1 MWDQFVR
8 CVKSFVSERDGGF
21 ITRNNFRNGERT
33 EPAYSRSFNP
43 LLKNRSYPRHGMRVG
58 SNGRNSSRS
67 SQPVERETMCCR
79 WKIASRKNE
88 NARNELPRS
97 FEIIGSRHA
106 GRAKGAS
113 RYRHETIA
121 INQTPCILLRR
132 FKFPPGETPDDDDDD
147 DVACVTHRNL
157 RRLISV
163 NCQRLGERL
172 ITANLFSSLARTCIH
187 ANTNTTSA
195 HVRGERSRKCVTSAG
210 SLESAGSEKQTC
222 SKNLSI

>member
-1 MWDQFVR
+1 MWDPFVQ
-8 CVKSFVSERDGGF
+8 CVKSFVSGRDGGF

-67 SQPVERETMCCR
+67 SQSVERETMCYR

-132 FKFPPGETPDDDDDD
+132 FKFPPRRNTWRWWWWWCGVRDTSQSTPADICELP
-147 DVACVTHRNL
+147 AI
-157 RRLISV
+157 RRAVDYRKSF
-163 NCQRLGERL
+163 QFTR
-172 ITANLFSSLARTCIH
+172 
-187 ANTNTTSA
+187 A
-195 HVRGERSRKCVTSAG
+195 HVYPRKHEHYVRARKKWEVKEVRDQRWFFRIRGERKA
-210 SLESAGSEKQTC
+210 
-222 SKNLSI
+222 NMF